1 MATPKSIALIITSTR
16 EARIGPSVAAL
27 VKSILENHSDP
38 SETSLTLVDLVKFN
52 LPVYDEGCHPAMVP
66 FKAQFQHEH
75 SKAWSAEIKKHDG
88 YVLVIPEYN
97 YSLSGGTKNAID
109 YLMNEWKGKPVAVIS
124 YGIHGGKHASDT
136 AYEVLSQMG
145 LRVAPTRPQLGF
157 HDGAGPDMFLAM
169 AGKLGDDTKKQI
181 EGQEAEIA
189 KAWDELKRAL
199 TDKDLY
205 VRPRAW

>member
-1 MATPKSIALIITSTR
+1 MATPKSIALMITSTC
-16 EARIGPSVAAL
+16 ETRIGPSVAAL
-27 VKSILENHSDP
+27 VKSIVENYSDP
-38 SETSLTLVDLVKFN
+38 SGTSLTLVDLVN
-52 LPVYDEGCHPAMVP
+52 
-66 FKAQFQHEH
+66 
-75 SKAWSAEIKKHDG
+75 KAWSAEIKKHDG
-88 YVLVIPEYN
+88 YVLAIPEYN

-169 AGKLGDDTKKQI
+169 IRKS
-181 EGQEAEIA
+181 
-189 KAWDELKRAL
+189 R
-199 TDKDLY
+199 
-205 VRPRAW
+205 

>member
-1 MATPKSIALIITSTR
+1 MATPKSIALMITSTC

-27 VKSILENHSDP
+27 VKSIVENHSDP
-38 SETSLTLVDLVKFN
+38 SGTSLTL
-52 LPVYDEGCHPAMVP
+52 
-66 FKAQFQHEH
+66 AQFQHEH

-88 YVLVIPEYN
+88 YVLAIPEYN

-109 YLMNEWKGKPVAVIS
+109 YLMNEWKGKPVAVIG
-124 YGIHGGKHASDT
+124 YGIHGGKHASDI

-145 LRVAPTRPQLGF
+145 LRVAPTKPQLGF

-169 AGKLGDDTKKQI
+169 VGKLGDDTKKQI

-189 KAWDELKRAL
+189 KAWDELKQAL